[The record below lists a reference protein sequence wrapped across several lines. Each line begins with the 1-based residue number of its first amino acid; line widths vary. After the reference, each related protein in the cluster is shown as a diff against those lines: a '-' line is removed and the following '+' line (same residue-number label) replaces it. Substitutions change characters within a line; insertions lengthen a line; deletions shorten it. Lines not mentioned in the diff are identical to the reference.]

1 MLDEQVLGNR
11 SMPSGAGAVA
21 APFFGGP
28 SSYRAP
34 SIQSFEPPCPVLP
47 LLCSLLSKS
56 ISGNASS
63 RVAMVPLLPARRR
76 ENEVDGELEQSFP
89 RNGKGSHSCPGFG
102 QMGCESVYVCACE
115 HMS

>member
-1 MLDEQVLGNR
+1 MSRCLGTGPCPPGQELLLHL
-11 SMPSGAGAVA
+11 SSGAGQATEPL
-21 APFFGGP
+21 PFSPLSLLALF
-28 SSYRAP
+28 S
-34 SIQSFEPPCPVLP
+34 P

-63 RVAMVPLLPARRR
+63 RVAMAPLLPARRR